1 MGQKVNPVGFR
12 VNLNNNWS
20 SVWYDDRN
28 YRENFIKDLQIQS
41 YVVKNFKN
49 CSIARVIIERTGE
62 HITVLI
68 KTSKPGVLI
77 GKKGADIEKIKNYVQ
92 KEIGEKEVSIKIVEV
107 EKPDLD
113 AELVGQSIAKQIE
126 NRIAFKRA
134 VKKAI
139 QNVMKYGALG
149 VKITASGRLNGVDI
163 ARTETYK
170 EGSIP
175 LHTLKANVDYAHVE
189 ALCSYGIV
197 GIKVWIYKK

>member
-12 VNLNNNWS
+12 INLNNNWS

-28 YRENFIKDLQIQS
+28 YRDNLIKDLQIQN
-41 YVVKNFKN
+41 YIEKNFKN
-49 CSIARVIIERTGE
+49 FSIARVVIERTGE
-62 HITVLI
+62 HLVVLI

-77 GKKGADIEKIKNYVQ
+77 GKKGADIEKIKKYIQ
-92 KEIGEKEVSIKIVEV
+92 KNMNEKDVSIKIIEV

-113 AELVGQSIAKQIE
+113 AELVGQSIARQIE
-126 NRIAFKRA
+126 NRAAFKRV

-139 QNVMKYGALG
+139 QNVIKYGALG
-149 VKITASGRLNGVDI
+149 VKITVSGRLNGVDI
-163 ARTETYK
+163 ARSETYK

-175 LHTLKANVDYAHVE
+175 LHTMKANVDYAHVE
-189 ALCSYGIV
+189 ALCTYGII

>member
-12 VNLNNNWS
+12 INVNNNWS

-28 YRENFIKDLQIQS
+28 YRDNLIKDLQIQN
-41 YVVKNFKN
+41 YIEKNFKN
-49 CSIARVIIERTGE
+49 FSIARVVIERTGE
-62 HITVLI
+62 HLTVII

-77 GKKGADIEKIKNYVQ
+77 GKKGADIEKIKKYIQQ
-92 KEIGEKEVSIKIVEV
+92 KMNEKDVSIKIVEV

-113 AELVGQSIAKQIE
+113 AELVGQSIARQIE
-126 NRIAFKRA
+126 NRAAFKRV

-139 QNVMKYGALG
+139 QNVIKYGALG
-149 VKITASGRLNGVDI
+149 VKITVSGRLNGVDI

-175 LHTLKANVDYAHVE
+175 LHTIKANVDYAHVE
-189 ALCSYGIV
+189 ALCTYGII

>member
-12 VNLNNNWS
+12 INLNNNWS

-28 YRENFIKDLQIQS
+28 YRDNLIKDLQIQN
-41 YVVKNFKN
+41 YIEKNFKN
-49 CSIARVIIERTGE
+49 FSIARVVIERTGE
-62 HITVLI
+62 HLVVLI

-77 GKKGADIEKIKNYVQ
+77 GKKGADIEKIKKYIQ
-92 KEIGEKEVSIKIVEV
+92 KNMDEKDVSIKIIEV

-113 AELVGQSIAKQIE
+113 AELVGQSIARQIE
-126 NRIAFKRA
+126 NRAAFKRV

-139 QNVMKYGALG
+139 QNVIKYGALG
-149 VKITASGRLNGVDI
+149 VKITVSGRLNGVDI
-163 ARTETYK
+163 ARSETYK

-175 LHTLKANVDYAHVE
+175 LHTMKANVDYAHVE
-189 ALCSYGIV
+189 ALCTYGII

>member
-12 VNLNNNWS
+12 INVNNNWS

-28 YRENFIKDLQIQS
+28 YRDNLIKDLQIQN
-41 YVVKNFKN
+41 YIEKNFKN
-49 CSIARVIIERTGE
+49 FSIARVVVERTGE
-62 HITVLI
+62 HLTVLI

-77 GKKGADIEKIKNYVQ
+77 GKKGADIEKIKKYIQQNMN
-92 KEIGEKEVSIKIVEV
+92 EKEVSIKIVEV

-113 AELVGQSIAKQIE
+113 AELVGQSIARQIE
-126 NRIAFKRA
+126 NRAAFKRV

-139 QNVMKYGALG
+139 QNVIKYGALG
-149 VKITASGRLNGVDI
+149 VKITISGRLNGVDI
-163 ARTETYK
+163 ARSETYK

-175 LHTLKANVDYAHVE
+175 LHTIKANVDYAHVE
-189 ALCSYGIV
+189 ALCTYGII

>member
-28 YRENFIKDLQIQS
+28 YRNNLIKDLQIQD
-41 YVVKNFKN
+41 YVMKNFKN
-49 CSIARVIIERTGE
+49 CSIARVIIERTGN
-62 HITVLI
+62 HVTVLV
-68 KTSKPGVLI
+68 KTSKPGILI
-77 GKKGADIEKIKNYVQ
+77 GKKGADIEKMKKNIQQKIKENDVA
-92 KEIGEKEVSIKIVEV
+92 IKIVEV

-113 AELVGQSIAKQIE
+113 AELVAQSIAKQIE
-126 NRIAFKRA
+126 NRAAFKRI

-149 VKITASGRLNGVDI
+149 VKITVSGRLNGVDI
-163 ARTETYK
+163 ARSETYR

-175 LHTLKANVDYAHVE
+175 LHTLRANVDYSHVE
-189 ALCSYGIV
+189 ALCTSGIIGV
-197 GIKVWIYKK
+197 KVWIYRK

>member
-28 YRENFIKDLQIQS
+28 YRNNLIKDLQIQD
-41 YVVKNFKN
+41 YVMKNFKN
-49 CSIARVIIERTGE
+49 CSIARVIIERTGN
-62 HITVLI
+62 HVTVLV
-68 KTSKPGVLI
+68 KTSKPGILI
-77 GKKGADIEKIKNYVQ
+77 GKKGADIEKMKKNIQQKIKENDVA
-92 KEIGEKEVSIKIVEV
+92 IKIVEV

-113 AELVGQSIAKQIE
+113 AELVAQSIAKQIE
-126 NRIAFKRA
+126 NRAAFKRV

-149 VKITASGRLNGVDI
+149 VKITVSGRLNGVDI
-163 ARTETYK
+163 ARSETYR

-175 LHTLKANVDYAHVE
+175 LHTLRANVDYSHVE
-189 ALCSYGIV
+189 ALCTYGIIGV
-197 GIKVWIYKK
+197 KVWIYRK